1 MRNVIW
7 TSAIAELTEVSSD
20 NFSNPLLTVAKF
32 IFADDKGNVNRQGI
46 EVTDFPAIA
55 QSAIDMPVKMSFS
68 ETGAGNHYGS
78 IPIGHI
84 KAMETVQ
91 ENDVNKL
98 IATAVLYA
106 DEYPDEINFL
116 KDAYASGKAPGISWE
131 LNYKSSIVRDGIEW
145 LKEIVTKAAT
155 FVKVP
160 AYGSRTHLLALASAE
175 DNTLVELAKEIL
187 LQANIKE
194 EPKDKGGNK
203 VEKEELERK
212 LAEATADAASKDAEI
227 ARLGTVITEKDA
239 AYEELNK
246 KVQAME
252 KATLIESRTH
262 KLVEAGFTLEADAEK
277 LAKKKEFWASLSE
290 EAFNEY
296 VEDLKAAKA
305 TAKPAIAS
313 HRTVEGLPKLAL
325 AEVDGTDFETLK
337 QDMKKLARNS
347 Q

>member
-203 VEKEELERK
+203 VEKEELK
-212 LAEATADAASKDAEI
+212 
-227 ARLGTVITEKDA
+227 
-239 AYEELNK
+239 K

-337 QDMKKLARNS
+337 QDMKKLEKNS